1 MKKRIGLALIAAL
14 LLSSVSAISASA
26 NEKSNNSNNS
36 SNSNSKTSVQKANQ
50 VNKASK
56 SAKSARCESTSAL
69 GHAPIDV
76 PIPDRVMTARQVARA
91 MKQIVLET
99 NCGEIVI
106 QPNYRARV
114 ALTAMNAL
122 IRGGFYDMSLC
133 HRLTTEGIFVLQC
146 GDPTATGRGG
156 PNFTY
161 GVENLPSASEN
172 NYPEG
177 VVAIANSGTPNSNGS
192 QFFIV
197 YEDTTLPPNYTIFG
211 RVKKGL
217 DIVKMVARAGVK
229 DGSGDGTPKQ
239 TIAIERASIR

>member
-1 MKKRIGLALIAAL
+1 MKKRIRFALRFVLSLSLSLTLVTGLSQA
-14 LLSSVSAISASA
+14 VYA
-26 NEKSNNSNNS
+26 NDSN
-36 SNSNSKTSVQKANQ
+36 KVKVEKANQ
-50 VNKASK
+50 VTKNSK
-56 SAKSARCESTSAL
+56 STKGVKCESTTAV
-69 GHAPIDV
+69 GHAPKDV
-76 PIPDRVMTARQVARA
+76 PIPDRVMTARQINKV

-106 QPNYRARV
+106 APNLRARV
-114 ALTAMNAL
+114 ALTAMHTL
-122 IRGGFYDMSLC
+122 ISGGFYEMSLC

-161 GVENLPSASEN
+161 NVENLPAATAD
-172 NYPEG
+172 NYPAG
-177 VVAIANSGTPNSNGS
+177 VVAIANSGTANSNGS

-211 RVKKGL
+211 RVTRGL
-217 DIVKMVARAGVK
+217 DIVRHVASYGTK
-229 DGSGDGTPKQ
+229 NGNGDGTPKQ

>member
-1 MKKRIGLALIAAL
+1 MSKRIGFALSL
-14 LLSSVSAISASA
+14 LLAFSLLSVTPSFAD
-26 NEKSNNSNNS
+26 EKVKPQKV
-36 SNSNSKTSVQKANQ
+36 SKTVKNE
-50 VNKASK
+50 
-56 SAKSARCESTSAL
+56 RCKPTDAV
-69 GHAPIDV
+69 GHAPSDV
-76 PIPDRVMTARQVARA
+76 VIPERVLNAREIARS
-91 MKQIVLET
+91 MKQIILDT
-99 NCGEIVI
+99 NCGDIVI
-106 QPNYRARV
+106 APNYRARV

-161 GVENLPSASEN
+161 GVENLPSASEG

-211 RVKKGL
+211 RVIRGL
-217 DIVKMVARAGVK
+217 DIVKYVASQGTK
-229 DGSGDGTPKQ
+229 NGSGDGTPKQ
-239 TIAIERASIR
+239 VIAIERASIR

>member
-1 MKKRIGLALIAAL
+1 MKFGAVIEMKKRIGFALVVAL
-14 LLSSVSAISASA
+14 LLPTMNIYFAAADEHRVSKVKVEKA
-26 NEKSNNSNNS
+26 NE
-36 SNSNSKTSVQKANQ
+36 
-50 VNKASK
+50 VNKSSK
-56 SAKSARCESTSAL
+56 SAKNVKCESTTAI
-69 GHAPIDV
+69 GHAPVDV

-91 MKQIVLET
+91 MKQIILET

-133 HRLTTEGIFVLQC
+133 HRLTTEGIYVLQC

-161 GVENLPSASEN
+161 GVENLPTASED

-177 VVAIANSGTPNSNGS
+177 VVAIANSGTANSNGS

-211 RVKKGL
+211 RVIKGL
-217 DIVKMVARAGVK
+217 DIVKMIARAGVK

-239 TIAIERASIR
+239 TIAIERAFIR

>member
-1 MKKRIGLALIAAL
+1 MKKRVGFALIFVL
-14 LLSSVSAISASA
+14 TFSLSSNVSASA
-26 NEKSNNSNNS
+26 NQAVNNKAKVEK
-36 SNSNSKTSVQKANQ
+36 VNQ
-50 VNKASK
+50 VTKTPKA
-56 SAKSARCESTSAL
+56 AKSGKCGSTTAV
-69 GHAPIDV
+69 GHAPNDV
-76 PIPDRVMTARQVARA
+76 PIPDRVMTARQITRT

-106 QPNYRARV
+106 QPNVRARV

-122 IRGGFYDMSLC
+122 IRGGFYEMSLC

-161 GVENLPSASEN
+161 GVENLPAAIEN

-177 VVAIANSGTPNSNGS
+177 VVAIANSGTANSNGS

-197 YEDTTLPPNYTIFG
+197 YQDTTLPPNYTIFG
-211 RVKKGL
+211 RVTKGL
-217 DIVKMVARAGVK
+217 DIVKMVARTGVK
-229 DGSGDGTPKQ
+229 DGSGDGMPKQ